1 MTRTKTSRRR
11 SRVRKKTTEK
21 SERKRSQKA
30 GLPPGTLVHVGPE
43 RTEKVRISVI
53 DYSPEGV
60 EEKEVASAEECGAYR
75 DTPTVT
81 WINVNGVHDVDLVR
95 EIGEVFGLHPLLL
108 EDIVSTNQ
116 RPKAEDYGEY
126 LFTVIKMLC
135 TGDEGGVEA
144 EQVSLVIGR
153 HFLISFQEHEG
164 DVFERIRDR
173 IRRAKGR
180 VRTMRADYLAYALI
194 DAVVDNYFAILEG
207 VGDRIEN
214 LEEELTTTPGPDI
227 QRSIRQLKREAF
239 TLRRSA
245 WPLREV
251 ISTLSRGE
259 SPLIGNETQLYLR
272 DVHDHAIQVADTV
285 ETFRDLIGGIRDTYM
300 TVLSN
305 KMNEVM
311 KVLTI
316 IATIFIPLTF
326 IAGIYGMNFELMP
339 ELRWRYGYLV
349 VIVLMAVVAVLML
362 LFFHRKGWIGGGK
375 KDESP

>member
-1 MTRTKTSRRR
+1 MEESD
-11 SRVRKKTTEK
+11 RKQ
-21 SERKRSQKA
+21 SQKA
-30 GLPPGTLVHVGPE
+30 GLPPGTLVHTGKP
-43 RTEKVRISVI
+43 RTDKVRITVI
-53 DYSPEGV
+53 DYSADEFLEEEVTSV
-60 EEKEVASAEECGAYR
+60 EKCCAFR
-75 DTPTVT
+75 DTSTAT
-81 WINVNGVHDVDLVR
+81 WINVDGVHDVDLVR
-95 EIGEVFGLHPLLL
+95 EIGEAFKLHPLLL

-126 LFTVIKMLC
+126 LFTVIKMLY

-144 EQVSLVIGR
+144 EQVSLVIGP

-214 LEEELTTTPGPDI
+214 LEEELTSAPGPKI
-227 QRSIRQLKREAF
+227 QDGIRQLKQEAF

-259 SPLIGNETQLYLR
+259 SPLISSETQLYLR
-272 DVHDHAIQVADTV
+272 DVYDHTIQVADTV

-326 IAGIYGMNFELMP
+326 IAGVYGMNFDKMP

-349 VIVLMAVVAVLML
+349 ALVVMAVVAILML
-362 LFFHRKGWIGGGK
+362 LFFRRKGWIGGGG